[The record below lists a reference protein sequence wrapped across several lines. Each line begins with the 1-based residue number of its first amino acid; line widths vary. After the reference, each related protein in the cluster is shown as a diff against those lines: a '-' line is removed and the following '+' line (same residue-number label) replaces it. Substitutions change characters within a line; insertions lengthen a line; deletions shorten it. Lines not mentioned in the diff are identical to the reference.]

1 MKLLS
6 VFVFILFS
14 IVGFSQQ
21 DPQFSFNMFN
31 QLTYNPGFAGNNDAI
46 CVSSIHRQ
54 QWVGFGEGRP
64 QTTVLNAHA
73 ALKPFGIKSGVGLS
87 VVQEKIGFQKNL
99 NMAASYAYRQPLS
112 SGNLGIGLSLGFQN
126 TSFNGDWVTP
136 DGGPSSSDQYIPL
149 MSSQASFDLGFGAFY
164 KGDNGMYVGISSTH
178 LTSPKIKLS
187 TGGTP
192 FIARHYYLV
201 GSYTIQLGNPIYELQ
216 PIIFAKS
223 DGVTVQ
229 FTPNVTFIYNRRFW
243 GGVSYNI
250 QDAVSIMVGMN
261 LNMGLSFGYSYDLG
275 LSKIGSYNSGSHELY
290 VRYCF
295 NLNVNKIPGRYKSV
309 RFL

>member
-1 MKLLS
+1 MRLLS

-14 IVGFSQQ
+14 IAGFSQQ

-54 QWVGFGEGRP
+54 QWIGFDGRP
-64 QTTVLNAHA
+64 QTTVFNAHA
-73 ALKPFGIKSGVGLS
+73 ALKPLGIKSGVGLS

-112 SGNLGIGLSLGFQN
+112 SGNLGIGISLGMQS
-126 TSFNGDWVTP
+126 TAFNGDWITP
-136 DGGPSSSDQYIPL
+136 DGNSFGSDPYIPH
-149 MSSQASFDLGFGAFY
+149 MENHTSFDLGFGAFY
-164 KGDNGMYVGISSTH
+164 KGDNGMYIGLSSTH
-178 LTSPKIKLS
+178 LSEPKIKLENGKS
-187 TGGTP
+187 P
-192 FIARHYYLV
+192 FIKRHYYLV

-216 PIIFAKS
+216 PIVFVKS
-223 DGVTVQ
+223 DGVTAQ
-229 FTPNVTFIYNRRFW
+229 ITPNVTFIYNRRFW

-295 NLNVNKIPGRYKSV
+295 NLSMSKTPGRYKSV